1 MMEHS
6 RFTVILCLGIAHAC
20 AADGFFQCKFCYH
33 SIGILVF
40 GDHTHQITSK
50 GLQRTGRQRQ
60 NYRKNIAPPKQIQ
73 TTAILA
79 GFCTVLSGSILIQR
93 AGITAAAGISFPM
106 MPVKTAAVRWIGA
119 TLIFALVVV
128 ISRKCCKNVSTPKLV
143 SAEPKNTGVKSPA

>member
-1 MMEHS
+1 MPL
-6 RFTVILCLGIAHAC
+6 TA
-20 AADGFFQCKFCYH
+20 FFQCKFCYH

-60 NYRKNIAPPKQIQ
+60 NYRKNIALPKQIQ
-73 TTAILA
+73 TTAVLA

-106 MPVKTAAVRWIGA
+106 MSVKAAAVRRIGA
-119 TLIFALVVV
+119 ALIFALVVG
-128 ISRKCCKNVSTPKLV
+128 IQRMLIEDHS
-143 SAEPKNTGVKSPA
+143 